1 MKIKLLRAFIFIL
14 SLFFTLHNPHL
25 LYSGIKPD
33 EDILFYPS
41 YAYLDNEGIM
51 TCKVHG
57 HIYEKE
63 EDSIIRKALLH
74 SIMEAAEEDEKS
86 EQYNPYLAER
96 IKPFLYD
103 NEGDKKITIQMN
115 GNKYTLNESHDNGHF
130 SAEIRLKKS
139 EKATGT
145 FIKYNLVTPHNDR
158 RKLTG
163 RSIFISRNGISV
175 ISDIDDTIKDSNV
188 LNKKELLKNT
198 FLREFKA
205 VTGMA
210 EFYRKL
216 KSQGA
221 AFHYVSGSP
230 WQLYTS
236 ISGFI
241 EKNKFPAGSFHLK
254 YIRAKDSSII
264 DFITADQLAFKV
276 NNIES
281 ILNDFPGR
289 KFILIGDSGEFDPE
303 VYTEIAQHHREQIIA
318 VYIRDVN
325 KPGDTAERYKKL
337 KALGPK
343 IKFTLFKEPL
353 ELGIP

>member
-1 MKIKLLRAFIFIL
+1 MNSRFSKPFISAFIFI
-14 SLFFTLHNPHL
+14 SSC
-25 LYSGIKPD
+25 LYSNSLHPEIKPD
-33 EDILFYPS
+33 EDILFYPT
-41 YAYLDNEGIM
+41 YAYLNNEGII

-57 HIYEKE
+57 HIFEKE

-103 NEGDKKITIQMN
+103 NEGDKIITVRIN
-115 GNKYTLNESHDNGHF
+115 GKDYTLDESHDNGHF
-130 SAEIRLKKS
+130 NAEIRLKSSIK
-139 EKATGT
+139 KTGT
-145 FIKYNLVTPHNDR
+145 VITYNVNTAHDDR
-158 RKLTG
+158 RKFTG
-163 RSIFISRNGISV
+163 SSIFISRSGISV
-175 ISDIDDTIKDSNV
+175 ISDIDDTIKESNV

-205 VTGMA
+205 VKGMSS
-210 EFYRKL
+210 FYKKL

-230 WQLYTS
+230 WQLYPS

-241 EKNKFPAGSFHLK
+241 KKSKFPAGSFHLK

-264 DFITADQLAFKV
+264 DFITADQLSFKV

-281 ILNDFPGR
+281 ILKDFPGR

-303 VYTEIAQHHREQIIA
+303 VYTEITQRHREQIKA

-325 KPGDTAERYKKL
+325 KPGDTPARYEKL
-337 KALGPK
+337 KAMEPE
-343 IKFTLFKEPL
+343 IKFTLFKDPG
-353 ELGIP
+353 ELRIP